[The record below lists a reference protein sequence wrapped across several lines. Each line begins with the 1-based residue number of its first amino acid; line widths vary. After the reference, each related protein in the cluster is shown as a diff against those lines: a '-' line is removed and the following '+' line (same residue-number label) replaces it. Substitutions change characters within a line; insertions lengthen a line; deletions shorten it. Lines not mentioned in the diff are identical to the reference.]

1 MAVNVVGFIQNH
13 VGHTDLDI
21 FAYGASDIVER
32 KKRCHNFSFVV
43 KGYKFINIYRETTYS
58 SGFSNYIINIT
69 GTQQECVEK
78 GEENEMYEAKQAVL

>member
-13 VGHTDLDI
+13 VGHTDLNI
-21 FAYGASDIVER
+21 FAYGTSDIVER
-32 KKRCHNFSFVV
+32 KKSCHNFSFVV
-43 KGYKFINIYRETTYS
+43 KGYKFINTYRVTTYS

-69 GTQQECVEK
+69 GTQQERVEK